1 MGLFWFGALCGGMTM
16 FFTAILIGALTV
28 EEKDKEIAY
37 LKKRLSEQART
48 ESDEY

>member
-1 MGLFWFGALCGGMTM
+1 MGLFWLGAMCGGITM

-28 EEKDKEIAY
+28 EEKDKEIDY

-48 ESDEY
+48 GNDEH